1 MGVLIGILVVL
12 VAVSGAWLLLRLVLY
27 GDLRN
32 RDRIRKEIGRRG
44 GKLLEARWKPFGPD
58 WFEAGMGIYAV
69 RYRDRDGNE
78 HKAYCRPM
86 GSAVYFTGDRVVMY
100 ARRPADDNGG
110 HGT

>member
-12 VAVSGAWLLLRLVLY
+12 VIVSMAWLFLRLTFY
-27 GDLRN
+27 GDQRS

-58 WFEAGMGIYAV
+58 WLEAGMRIYAV

-86 GSAVYFTGDRVVMY
+86 GSAVYFAGDRVVMY
-100 ARRPADDNGG
+100 ARRPTDENEDGK
-110 HGT
+110 T